1 VLGAHD
7 ATQRIPEGSMV
18 SVVGVSV
25 KKKRMPT
32 DLNSLTMM
40 RMT

>member
-1 VLGAHD
+1 
-7 ATQRIPEGSMV
+7 MV
-18 SVVGVSV
+18 SVDGVSGMV
-25 KKKRMPT
+25 RWMPT